1 MRTFEQYF
9 TFWFL
14 HFVNCGE
21 PSYVCIV
28 DKDNYIQTMGAAKL
42 QSKPIE
48 EKLSVVMQCFR
59 EVNKINS

>member
-21 PSYVCIV
+21 PSYVLIEY
-28 DKDNYIQTMGAAKL
+28 KDYYLRTMAVAK
-42 QSKPIE
+42 SRNKPVKETIE
-48 EKLSVVMQCFR
+48 EIRKAFAEAS
-59 EVNKINS
+59 